1 MFKKVTSIGVVFL
14 LIFVA
19 ACADGEEK
27 SEEDITDDTIVA
39 TVNGMEIK
47 GEDYNFA
54 YEQLEQLYEQTG
66 QDLEDEEIAETI
78 KETVLEQLIGQTVLL
93 YYAEQNGFEAEDEEV
108 EQELNTIKEQYEED
122 EFARVLEDSGITEEQ
137 LREEMAN
144 QIKTNKFIDQEIGS
158 IDVSEEEVQE
168 YYETYKEQMGEEA
181 KELEDVEEVIKREL
195 ENQKRQ
201 EKAKEIVDE
210 LKEKSDIEILI

>member
-66 QDLEDEEIAETI
+66 T
-78 KETVLEQLIGQTVLL
+78 GP
-93 YYAEQNGFEAEDEEV
+93 
-108 EQELNTIKEQYEED
+108 
-122 EFARVLEDSGITEEQ
+122 
-137 LREEMAN
+137 
-144 QIKTNKFIDQEIGS
+144 
-158 IDVSEEEVQE
+158 
-168 YYETYKEQMGEEA
+168 
-181 KELEDVEEVIKREL
+181 
-195 ENQKRQ
+195 
-201 EKAKEIVDE
+201 
-210 LKEKSDIEILI
+210 